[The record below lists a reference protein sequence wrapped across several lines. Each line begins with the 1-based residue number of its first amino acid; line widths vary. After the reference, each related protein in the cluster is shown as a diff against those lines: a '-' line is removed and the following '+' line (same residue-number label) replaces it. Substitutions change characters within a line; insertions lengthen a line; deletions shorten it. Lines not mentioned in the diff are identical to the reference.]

1 MDAIDQ
7 YLNFLWTQFQYDWS
21 VMSNPWILYTV
32 IPEIAYFIFFLL
44 KWYVLLIPI
53 TLPCSLLKGGDVKP
67 QQLVNTGEM
76 TPSYRK
82 N

>member
-7 YLNFLWTQFQYDWS
+7 YLNFLWLQFQYDWS

-32 IPEIAYFIFFLL
+32 VPVILYFIFFVF

-53 TLPCSLLKGGDVKP
+53 TLPFSLLRRGDVKP

-76 TPSYRK
+76 TPTYKK